1 MPVITER
8 DKRGRP
14 KYGCPSVTQVI
25 DLLAK
30 PALITWSYKRGL
42 DGLDLY
48 ETRDKAA
55 DAGTHAHAMI
65 ECHLKGLP
73 EPDADG
79 ISPELLAKAEGCYI
93 AFLEW
98 TRTHEFKP
106 VESELMLVS
115 EKHGFGGT
123 LDIAS
128 VIGDLIICD
137 IKTSRGVYLAHKI
150 QVAAYGLLWN
160 EEYPERPICG
170 YRILRLGP
178 EGDFSD
184 HYMPNLDAELK
195 MFLHLLE
202 IKKLLVETGQ
212 KL

>member
-1 MPVITER
+1 MIITEK

-14 KYGCPSVTQVI
+14 KYGYPSVTQII
-25 DLLAK
+25 DLLGK
-30 PALITWSYKRGL
+30 PALVPWAYKRGL
-42 DGLDLY
+42 DRLDLY

-73 EPDADG
+73 EPASDG
-79 ISPELLAKAEGCYI
+79 LAPELVAKAEGCYI

-98 TRTHEFKP
+98 GRTHDFHP

-115 EKHGFGGT
+115 EKQGFGGT

-128 VIGDLIICD
+128 VVGDLIICD
-137 IKTSRGVYLAHKI
+137 IKTSKGVYLAHKI

-160 EEYPERPICG
+160 EEYPDRPIRG

-184 HYMPNLDAELK
+184 HFFPNLNAELQ

-202 IKKLLVETGQ
+202 IKKLLIETNQ